1 MEKKM
6 TVGELK
12 EILENFDE
20 YDSVAIVDYNNNF
33 PYSEIYYEA
42 TEIGNRNGIFILGK
56 GDFI

>member
-1 MEKKM
+1 M

-20 YDSVAIVDYNNNF
+20 YDDVAIVDYSNNF
-33 PYSEIYYEA
+33 PYNEIYYEV
-42 TEIGNRNGIFILGK
+42 TEIGNRNGIFVLGK

>member
-12 EILENFDE
+12 EILEDFDE
-20 YDSVAIVDYNNNF
+20 YDEVAIVDYNNYF
-33 PYSEIYYEA
+33 PYKEIYYEA
-42 TEIGNRNGIFILGK
+42 TEFGNKNGILVLGK